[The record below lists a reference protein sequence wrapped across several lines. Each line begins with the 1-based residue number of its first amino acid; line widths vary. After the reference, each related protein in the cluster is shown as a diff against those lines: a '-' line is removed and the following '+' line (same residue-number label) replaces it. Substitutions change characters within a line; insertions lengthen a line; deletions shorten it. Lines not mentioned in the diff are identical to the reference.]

1 VHPIRKQRL
10 ILILS
15 ILAAVA
21 IAVGLVLW
29 ALRQNM
35 NHYATPQQLAA
46 GQIDVGQRLRI
57 GGLVKTGSVQR
68 SKDSLQVSFV
78 ITDLVADITVEY
90 RGILPDLF
98 REGQGVVVTGT
109 YQGDSHLQASEVLA
123 KHDEK
128 YMPPEAYEALKASG
142 KWQPED
148 QKSP

>member
-1 VHPIRKQRL
+1 MHPLRKQRL
-10 ILILS
+10 LLVLS
-15 ILAAVA
+15 ILIAVA

-46 GQIDVGQRLRI
+46 GQMAEGQRLRI

-68 SKDSLQVSFV
+68 SPDSLLVKFV
-78 ITDLVADITVEY
+78 ITDLVADINVEY

-98 REGQGVVVTGT
+98 REGQGVVVTGI
-109 YQGDSHLQASEVLA
+109 YKGDRYLQVSEVLA

-142 KWQPED
+142 QWRPED
-148 QKSP
+148 QQQ